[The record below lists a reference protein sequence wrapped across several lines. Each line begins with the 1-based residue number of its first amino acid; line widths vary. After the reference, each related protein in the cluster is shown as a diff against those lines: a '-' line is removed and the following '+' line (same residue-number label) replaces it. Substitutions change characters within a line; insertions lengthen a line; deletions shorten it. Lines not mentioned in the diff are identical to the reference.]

1 MSFQRQIPSQ
11 YQIPSQN
18 PNEMSMRIR
27 TIIYSL
33 ITLTLFAGCSEGL
46 DSPIV
51 PEGEVE
57 LTTLNA
63 TIASKSNVL
72 QTRADGDPE
81 PPQPVVYLE
90 DAISRFRFEN
100 HDEITFTSIRR
111 TANALAR
118 FNYKDITF
126 RSNSSGAWDRDKNT
140 GSDYEPSNAGVHPV
154 RIYWS
159 DAISAHTFIGYSKPN
174 VSGFDWTLDGNNLT
188 YYGSIGNPNET
199 TQINYNPATP
209 ESETITVKDKGEE
222 KPVTIPISS
231 LMRAEDLLLAYD
243 TEVVAEASVA
253 NIKFYHGLSSVK
265 VKVMLSE
272 FYGSEL
278 DGYAIVDSMVLENQ
292 PTLYRWE
299 QTSYRTA
306 AKSNTHSQ
314 NNPRSMFLWDYVPE
328 GVGENAGKTF
338 TFYGITVPQEA
349 GYEMQ
354 DLTLNFRVRYP
365 DPLKTDL
372 AELKKN
378 GTKPTH
384 WLKKNYRA
392 TIPVGTQPV
401 YFHPGQCTIIN
412 MKLNHQDEEITIGA
426 QYTDWEFVPTPDE
439 GSLKKNSTFLQDA
452 PIFDERPS
460 VNKVT
465 VANDP
470 EANEDDA
477 TWLYYQ
483 KNQDGT
489 FVSGSDNGRVLLDI
503 YGNTGTKEKPY
514 TISTANQLL
523 SLAYEV
529 SNGGIDGN
537 GNSFQGKY
545 IKLDAGII
553 MQKNTDSETVS
564 WLGIGTAENPFQGTF
579 LGGGRKIS
587 LLKGAPLFNNVGSQ
601 AVIDNVTIENPL
613 MGPET
618 ITSGNT
624 TSPNPNY
631 GRHLTGNAAL
641 AQNNAGVICGCRVN
655 GDVGC
660 TGTGAVGSLAGTNSG
675 TIFAC
680 HHTGLVKG
688 NGVVGGI
695 AGSNTGS
702 ILFCYQAGELTGTT
716 TYGISNAGITDS
728 YYDNKLATSVTAVTD
743 VTGLSTGDMQKN
755 SFVDDVY
762 SADEAEEEN
771 RKEEHLKV
779 DSNGVE
785 PGGDGYIPTYKDG
798 YTPIEAG
805 DSKPTST
812 SSASWNGRIHIWVAA
827 LPSDNLMKD
836 HYATHKYL
844 YQPAAY
850 PKVQ

>member
-1 MSFQRQIPSQ
+1 
-11 YQIPSQN
+11 
-18 PNEMSMRIR
+18 MSMRIR

-33 ITLTLFAGCSEGL
+33 ISVTLLAGCHDGL
-46 DSPIV
+46 ENFVAS
-51 PEGEVE
+51 EGEVE

-72 QTRADGDPE
+72 QTRADGDQD
-81 PPQPVVYLE
+81 PQPVVYLE
-90 DAISRFRFEN
+90 DAISRFRFVN
-100 HDEITFTSIRR
+100 SDEITFTSIRR
-111 TANALAR
+111 TAHPLDR
-118 FNYKDITF
+118 FNYSDIAF
-126 RSNSSGAWDRDKNT
+126 RSNTSGAWDRDKNT
-140 GSDYEPSNAGVHPV
+140 GSDNEPSNAGIHPV

-159 DAISAHTFIGYSKPN
+159 DATSQHTFIGYSKPN
-174 VSGFDWTLDGNNLT
+174 VLGFDWGKTSGNNLT

-199 TQINYNPATP
+199 TQINYNPASP
-209 ESETITVKDKGEE
+209 EQETITVKDKGEE
-222 KPVTIPISS
+222 KPVTIPVSS

-299 QTSYRTA
+299 QTSYKAA
-306 AKSNTHSQ
+306 AKSNIHNE

-338 TFYGITVPQEA
+338 TFYGITVPQEL
-349 GYEMQ
+349 GYQMQ
-354 DLTLNFRVRYP
+354 DLTLNFRVSYP

-372 AELKKN
+372 AALKKN

-384 WLKKNYRA
+384 WLKKKYRA
-392 TIPVGTQPV
+392 TIPAATPV

-452 PIFDERPS
+452 PTFDERPS

-529 SNGGIDGN
+529 SNGGTDGN

-545 IKLDAGII
+545 IKLDADII
-553 MQKNTDSETVS
+553 MQKNTDSETVT
-564 WLGIGTAENPFQGTF
+564 WLGIGDGTHPFQGTF

-587 LLKGAPLFNNVGSQ
+587 LLKGAPLFNNVGDK
-601 AVIDNVTIENPL
+601 ALIDNVTVENAL
-613 MGPET
+613 A
-618 ITSGNT
+618 
-624 TSPNPNY
+624 
-631 GRHLTGNAAL
+631 LTGGAAL
-641 AQNNAGVICGCRVN
+641 VGTNAGVVCACRVN
-655 GDVGC
+655 GEVTSSSNDPVGALV
-660 TGTGAVGSLAGTNSG
+660 GANSG
-675 TIFAC
+675 TIFAS
-680 HHTGLVKG
+680 HHTGSVTG
-688 NGVVGGI
+688 GGIVGGI
-695 AGSNTGS
+695 AGHNTGN

-716 TYGISNAGITDS
+716 KYGISDGGITDS
-728 YYDNKLATSVTAVTD
+728 YYDNKLATSVTGVSG
-743 VTGLSTGDMQKN
+743 VTGMSTGDMQKN

-762 SADEAEEEN
+762 SANEAEDEN
-771 RKEEHLKV
+771 SKTEHLKT

-785 PGGDGYIPTYKDG
+785 PGGDGYVRTYKDG

-805 DSKPTST
+805 ESKPAST
-812 SSASWNGRIHIWVAA
+812 SSASLNGRIHIWCTG
-827 LPSDNLMKD
+827 LSSDNPMKD

-844 YQPAAY
+844 YQPASY

>member
-1 MSFQRQIPSQ
+1 
-11 YQIPSQN
+11 
-18 PNEMSMRIR
+18 MSMRIR
-27 TIIYSL
+27 TIIYCL
-33 ITLTLFAGCSEGL
+33 ITVTILASCHDGL
-46 DSPIV
+46 ENPIAS
-51 PEGEVE
+51 EGEVE

-81 PPQPVVYLE
+81 PPRPVVYLE
-90 DAISRFRFEN
+90 DAISRYRFVDN
-100 HDEITFTSIRR
+100 DEITFTSIRR
-111 TANALAR
+111 SANALAR
-118 FNYKDITF
+118 FNYKDISF

-140 GSDYEPSNAGVHPV
+140 GSDAYNSSNVHPV

-159 DAISAHTFIGYSKPN
+159 DATSPHTFIGFSKPN
-174 VSGFDWTLDGNNLT
+174 VQAFDWSQESGNNLT
-188 YYGSIGNPNET
+188 FFGSIGNPNET
-199 TQINYNPATP
+199 TQINYNPPTP

-222 KPVTIPISS
+222 KPVTIPVSS

-243 TEVVAEASVA
+243 TKVVAEASVA

-278 DGYAIVDSMVLENQ
+278 DGYAIVKDMVLENQ

-299 QTSYRTA
+299 QTSYKA
-306 AKSNTHSQ
+306 AARSNTHSQ
-314 NNPRSMFLWDYVPE
+314 NNPRSMYLWDYVPE

-338 TFYGITVPQEA
+338 TFYGITVPQES
-349 GYEMQ
+349 GYQMQ

-372 AELKKN
+372 AALKQN
-378 GTKPTH
+378 GTQPTH
-384 WLKKNYRA
+384 WLEKDYRA

-452 PIFDERPS
+452 PAFDARPA

-465 VANDP
+465 VANDS

-529 SNGGIDGN
+529 SNGGTDGN

-553 MQKNTDSETVS
+553 MQKNTDSETVT
-564 WLGIGTAENPFQGTF
+564 WLGIGDGTHPFQGTF

-587 LLKGAPLFNNVGSQ
+587 LLKGAPLFNNVGNQ
-601 AVIDNVTIENPL
+601 ALIDNVTVENTL
-613 MGPET
+613 T
-618 ITSGNT
+618 
-624 TSPNPNY
+624 
-631 GRHLTGNAAL
+631 LTGGAAL
-641 AQNNAGVICGCRVN
+641 AGTNAGTVCACRVN
-655 GDVGC
+655 GEVSSSSDNP
-660 TGTGAVGSLAGTNSG
+660 VGSLVGANSG
-675 TIFAC
+675 TIFAS
-680 HHTGLVKG
+680 HHTGSVTG
-688 NGVVGGI
+688 GGVVGGI
-695 AGSNTGS
+695 AGNNTGN
-702 ILFCYQAGELTGTT
+702 ILFCYQAGELTSTTGTT
-716 TYGISNAGITDS
+716 TYGVGNGTVQDS
-728 YYDNKLATSVTAVTD
+728 YYDSKLATSVTAVTG

-762 SADEAEEEN
+762 SADEAESEN
-771 RKEEHLKV
+771 SKAEHLKV

-785 PGGDGYIPTYKDG
+785 PGGDGYVRTYKDG

-812 SSASWNGRIHIWVAA
+812 SNASWNGRIHSWVTA
-827 LPSDNLMKD
+827 LSSDNPMKD

>member
-1 MSFQRQIPSQ
+1 MK
-11 YQIPSQN
+11 
-18 PNEMSMRIR
+18 IR
-27 TIIYSL
+27 NSIYCLLLAIVLTGCDNSL
-33 ITLTLFAGCSEGL
+33 ENAIFT
-46 DSPIV
+46 
-51 PEGEVE
+51 EGEVE

-72 QTRADGDPE
+72 PTRADGDPE
-81 PPQPVVYLE
+81 PPRPVVYLE
-90 DAISRFRFEN
+90 DAISRFRFVDN
-100 HDEITFTSIRR
+100 DEITFTSIHR

-140 GSDYEPSNAGVHPV
+140 GSDSEPSNTGIPPV

-159 DAISAHTFIGYSKPN
+159 DATSPHTFIGYSKPN
-174 VSGFDWTLDGNNLT
+174 VPSFDWDHENGNNLT

-199 TQINYNPATP
+199 SQINYNPATP
-209 ESETITVKDKGEE
+209 VTETITIQEKGEE
-222 KPVTIPISS
+222 KQVDIPVSS

-243 TEVVAEASVA
+243 TEVVPEAHMAS
-253 NIKFYHGLSSVK
+253 IKLYHALSSVK

-299 QTSYRTA
+299 QTSYKA
-306 AKSNTHSQ
+306 AARSNTHSE
-314 NNPRSMFLWDYVPE
+314 NNPRSMFLWDYVPD

-338 TFYGITVPQEA
+338 TFYGITVPQEN
-349 GYEMQ
+349 GYQMQ
-354 DLTLNFRVRYP
+354 DLTLNFRVSYP

-372 AELKKN
+372 AALKQN
-378 GTKPTH
+378 GTRPTN
-384 WLKKNYRA
+384 WLKKDYRA
-392 TIPVGTQPV
+392 TILAATPV

-412 MKLNHQDEEITIGA
+412 IKLNHQDEEITIGA

-439 GSLKKNSTFLQDA
+439 GSLKKNSTFLQSA
-452 PIFDERPS
+452 PAFNARPS

-465 VANDP
+465 VANDS

-483 KNQDGT
+483 KNQDGS

-503 YGNTGTKEKPY
+503 YGNTGTKDKPY

-529 SNGGIDGN
+529 SNGGTDGN

-553 MQKNTDSETVS
+553 MQKNTDSETVT
-564 WLGIGTAENPFQGTF
+564 WLGIGDGTHPFQGTF

-587 LLKGAPLFNNVGSQ
+587 LLKGAPLFNNVGNQ
-601 AVIDNVTIENPL
+601 ALIDNVTVENTL
-613 MGPET
+613 T
-618 ITSGNT
+618 
-624 TSPNPNY
+624 
-631 GRHLTGNAAL
+631 LTGGAAL
-641 AQNNAGVICGCRVN
+641 VGTNAGTVCACRVN
-655 GDVGC
+655 GEVTSSSNDP
-660 TGTGAVGSLAGTNSG
+660 VGSLVGANSG
-675 TIFAC
+675 TIFAS
-680 HHTGLVKG
+680 HHTGSVTG
-688 NGVVGGI
+688 GGVVGGI
-695 AGSNTGS
+695 AGSNTGN
-702 ILFCYQAGELTGTT
+702 ILFCYQAGELTGST
-716 TYGISNAGITDS
+716 TYGVGNGTVQDS
-728 YYDNKLATSVTAVTD
+728 YYDSKLATSVTAVTG

-762 SADEAEEEN
+762 SAAEAKAEN
-771 RKEEHLKV
+771 NKTENLKA
-779 DSNGVE
+779 DSNGIE
-785 PGGDGYIPTYKDG
+785 PGADGYERTYKDG

-812 SSASWNGRIHIWVAA
+812 SDASLNGKIYNWLTTGAGSTEA
-827 LPSDNLMKD
+827 NKN
-836 HYATHKYL
+836 HYTTHKYL

-850 PKVQ
+850 PKVE